1 MASSNRNSSDA
12 KASKSRVVYQEF
24 GNNKPAAVERAVP
37 ELPISQQNLK
47 VQETAGAKA
56 NRNCNQ
62 WLSSEARNFSGSTE
76 TVETQCGTGGT
87 VKGRHN

>member
-1 MASSNRNSSDA
+1 LSTRIWYN
-12 KASKSRVVYQEF
+12 KA
-24 GNNKPAAVERAVP
+24 AAVERAVP

-47 VQETAGAKA
+47 VQETAAQKA

-76 TVETQCGTGGT
+76 TVENP
-87 VKGRHN
+87 VYWWHAKEDN